1 VSAVAAGPGN
11 GVGLGVAGN
20 ANTPFVATGLLLPA
34 GLPPSAVLLDVAL
47 FSLFA
52 AFVVSLPAPLLFCC
66 AHSGK
71 AKSALITNAA
81 HQLRIST
88 LLSFLN
94 RIPFDSRA
102 RPRITR
108 SSWPAAQDALQTS
121 HLPLLPHSTPTSPH
135 TPV

>member
-34 GLPPSAVLLDVAL
+34 ALPPPAVLLDVAL

-52 AFVVSLPAPLLFCC
+52 AAFVVSSPAPLLFCC

-71 AKSALITNAA
+71 AKSPPIANAA

-88 LLSFLN
+88 LLSFLK

-102 RPRITR
+102 RLRTTR
-108 SSWPAAQDALQTS
+108 SSWPAA
-121 HLPLLPHSTPTSPH
+121 
-135 TPV
+135 